1 MVFTKDSP
9 VVKSIPKN
17 AFVLPFAL
25 QSEERAFQA
34 KGRVCAKAKRPE
46 RASCVLGT
54 RSKLALLKHNVLRGE
69 VWRRQQTPGDTR
81 QSAACE

>member
-25 QSEERAFQA
+25 QSEERAFQEDFRQFSLTA
-34 KGRVCAKAKRPE
+34 E
-46 RASCVLGT
+46 
-54 RSKLALLKHNVLRGE
+54 KLVTK
-69 VWRRQQTPGDTR
+69 
-81 QSAACE
+81 